1 MGIAVAVAVGVG
13 IEVSV
18 GTGVLVGEG
27 VTVETSA
34 GKLQA
39 VNAKIV
45 KIINQNLLLMFCS
58 GVGDYYILLR
68 RYNLRMPI
76 RLLSPEV
83 ASQIAAGE
91 VVERPAS
98 VVKELLENS
107 LDAGAHAISITIEE
121 AGKKLIEVAD
131 DGVGISPDELELA
144 VARHAT
150 SKLARSDELFSIST
164 LGFRGEALASIA
176 SVSRMTVT
184 SRVRNEQEGVRL
196 RVEGGQMGTL
206 NRVGTPVGTTVRVE
220 DLFYNVPA
228 RLKFL
233 KSDTTERRAIDVLV
247 TRYALA
253 YADRRFKLSDGRN
266 VALQTAGDGDRRAI
280 LAALYGVDVARQMLE
295 IQSEEE
301 GFQLTGFISPTSL
314 TRSNRREI
322 TFFINGRWVQDV
334 SLSTALLQAYHT
346 LLMVGR
352 YPMTALFLEIP
363 PQEVDV
369 NVHPAKAEVRF
380 RNPDKV
386 FSFVQR
392 SARRALLAYSP
403 VPNVAPSLWGI
414 SRTVPGEQP
423 RHTGLDWKIGHDEEL
438 FRSSNAESPVPS
450 ESVEAEQ
457 THSQLHVPES
467 PSPVSI
473 QTTHPTIPL
482 LRLVGQIGAS
492 YLVAEGPDGLYL
504 IDQHAAHER
513 VLFEKLMAQHALK
526 NIPSQALL
534 TPVAVTLPPHAA
546 NLLLTQIPVLQRF
559 GFDVEEFGPNT
570 FQVRA
575 MPVLFMG
582 SDPSAALRALVEDF
596 EEDESPLQH
605 EIETKLAAR
614 VCKRMAVKA
623 GQALSNEEQ
632 RALLHDLERC
642 DSPRTCPHG
651 RPTMIHLSVDML
663 ERQFGRRGAR

>member
-1 MGIAVAVAVGVG
+1 
-13 IEVSV
+13 
-18 GTGVLVGEG
+18 
-27 VTVETSA
+27 
-34 GKLQA
+34 
-39 VNAKIV
+39 
-45 KIINQNLLLMFCS
+45 
-58 GVGDYYILLR
+58 
-68 RYNLRMPI
+68 MPI

-107 LDAGAHAISITIEE
+107 LDAGARSVSITIEE

-131 DGVGISPDELELA
+131 DGSGIPSGELELA
-144 VARHAT
+144 VSRHAT
-150 SKLARSDELFSIST
+150 SKLVRSDELFSIST
-164 LGFRGEALASIA
+164 LGFRGEALASIG

-184 SRVRNEQEGVRL
+184 SRVQNEQEGARL
-196 RVEGGQMGTL
+196 HVEGGQTVSL
-206 NRVGTPVGTTVRVE
+206 TKVGTTVGTTVRVE
-220 DLFYNVPA
+220 DLFYSVPA

-233 KSDTTERRAIDVLV
+233 KSDTTERRATDVLV

-253 YADRRFKLSDGRN
+253 YAGKRFKLSDGKN
-266 VALQTAGDGDRRAI
+266 VVLQTSGDGDRRAI
-280 LAALYGVDVARQMLE
+280 LAALYGVDVAKQMLE
-295 IQSEEE
+295 VMAEED
-301 GFQLTGFISPTSL
+301 GLRLTGFISPTSL

-322 TFFINGRWVQDV
+322 TFFINGRWVHDV
-334 SLSTALLQAYHT
+334 ALSTALLHAYHT

-352 YPMTALFLEIP
+352 YPLTALFLEISP
-363 PQEVDV
+363 AEVDV

-392 SARRALLAYSP
+392 SARKTLLAYSP
-403 VPNVAPSLWGI
+403 VPNVAPSLWGTT
-414 SRTVPGEQP
+414 RTLPTEQP
-423 RHTGLDWKIGHDEEL
+423 RNSGLDWKIGHDEEL
-438 FRSSNAESPVPS
+438 FVGSN
-450 ESVEAEQ
+450 
-457 THSQLHVPES
+457 PES
-467 PSPVSI
+467 PAPTQNSQSPITNSQLTI
-473 QTTHPTIPL
+473 PPSQSPREASIPL
-482 LRLVGQIGAS
+482 LRLVGQIGAT
-492 YLVAEGPDGLYL
+492 YLVSEGPDGLYL
-504 IDQHAAHER
+504 VDQHAAHER
-513 VLFEKLMAQHALK
+513 VLFEKLMAQHAMK

-534 TPVAVTLPPHAA
+534 TPVTVTLPPPSAHV
-546 NLLLTQIPVLQRF
+546 LITQLPVLQHF

-575 MPVLFMG
+575 MPALFMG

-596 EEDESPLQH
+596 EEDESPLQN
-605 EIETKLAAR
+605 EIEAKLAAR

-632 RALLHDLERC
+632 RALLIDLEAC
-642 DSPRTCPHG
+642 ESPRTCPHG